1 MQGLFLNETTLF
13 TLSTYYS
20 SPNLHLIQILH
31 FKYNIFT
38 GLVQFDGKSN
48 GPQFNESDDNCLAK
62 LNDTS
67 AIIVTKCMEVY
78 VINVATNSTKKIQS
92 LQTIDIG
99 TIKACA
105 AFQRRNK
112 MMVIVSGA
120 VMTALLDLSTK
131 DGNWTIGLI
140 SFLILAKFNLIHF
153 MERNTILGILEN
165 F

>member
-1 MQGLFLNETTLF
+1 MKVF
-13 TLSTYYS
+13 
-20 SPNLHLIQILH
+20 
-31 FKYNIFT
+31 
-38 GLVQFDGKSN
+38 
-48 GPQFNESDDNCLAK
+48 
-62 LNDTS
+62 
-67 AIIVTKCMEVY
+67 

-112 MMVIVSGA
+112 MMVIVAGA

-140 SFLILAKFNLIHF
+140 KVIKREVVTKKFSTISAHIFLKLVEFYFGK
-153 MERNTILGILEN
+153 EN
-165 F
+165 IFLLK